1 MRIEE
6 CALVLEG
13 GGMRGAFTAG
23 IKDYLLQNE
32 IYFEEVIGVSAGAN
46 NGANYCSRQR
56 IRNKKIFTELVE
68 DDRYMGMKNLIK
80 NGSYFGMDFLFHQLP
95 HEILPFDY
103 QSFRESSS
111 RLKVAVTECS
121 SGELRYFSPQKFDKI
136 SRIDKVFKASSSLPL
151 VSNPVEIEGKYYLDG
166 GIRDSI
172 PVQKALDDGFKNLLV
187 ILTREKDYRK
197 TPVRAK
203 FLLELFLR
211 KYPNLVDDLKAR
223 HKVYNN
229 TLDLIAEKEKAGDFF
244 VFRPNELEIDRF
256 SKDPE
261 QLEDLYDSGCQL
273 AEEKSEELNAWLHK
287 VKTKNEFV

>member
-1 MRIEE
+1 MQIEE

-23 IKDYLLQNE
+23 IIDYLLQNK

-68 DDRYMGMKNLIK
+68 DERYMGIKNLIK

-111 RLKVAVTECS
+111 LLKVAVTECS
-121 SGELRYFSPQKFDKI
+121 SGEVRYFAPQNFAEI
-136 SRIDKVFKASSSLPL
+136 SKIDKAFKASSSLPL
-151 VSNPVEIEGKYYLDG
+151 VSKAVEIEDKYYLDG

-172 PVQKALDDGFKNLLV
+172 PVQKAIADGFKNLVV
-187 ILTREKDYRK
+187 ILTRENGYRK
-197 TPVRAK
+197 TPVKAD
-203 FLLELFLR
+203 FLLDLFLR
-211 KYPNLVDDLKAR
+211 KYPNLVDYLKER
-223 HKVYNN
+223 HEVYNN
-229 TLDLIAEKEKAGDFF
+229 TLDLIAEKEEAGEFF
-244 VFRPNELEIDRF
+244 VFRPKELEIDRF

-261 QLEDLYDSGCQL
+261 QLEDLYDSGFKL
-273 AEEKSEELNAWLHK
+273 AQEKSKELDEWLQNLK
-287 VKTKNEFV
+287 SIEINY